1 MKIADKTVV
10 QMHYTLTS
18 DEGKVIDSSAGREPL
33 QYIQGA
39 HMIVVGLEKAM
50 AGHDVGDKFD
60 VKVIPSEGYGE
71 YDEKMT
77 QEVPLNV
84 FQGVEKVEVGMQ
96 FYAQTPAGPMPL
108 RIKSVGEKTAVID
121 ANHELAGKNLNFAIE
136 VVSVREATE
145 DEMKPF
151 EHHCCCGKGDGEC
164 GCGGHGDGECGCGG
178 EGHKENC
185 DGKGGCGCSNHDK
198 HHQN

>member
-18 DEGKVIDSSAGREPL
+18 DEGQVIDSSAGREPL

-50 AGHDVGDKFD
+50 VGHEVGDKFD
-60 VKVIPSEGYGE
+60 VKVIPAEGYGE
-71 YDEKMT
+71 YDERMT
-77 QEVPLNV
+77 QEVPLTV
-84 FQGVEKVEVGMQ
+84 FQGVNNVEAGMT
-96 FYAQTPAGPMPL
+96 FYAQTPAGPMPI
-108 RIKSVGEKTAVID
+108 RIKSVSGDKAVID

-145 DEMKPF
+145 EDLKPF
-151 EHHCCCGKGDGEC
+151 EHHCCCGEGNGEC
-164 GCGGHGDGECGCGG
+164 ECGG
-178 EGHKENC
+178 EGKKENC
-185 DGKGGCGCSNHDK
+185 DGNGGCGCK
-198 HHQN
+198 HHDEHHNK